1 MSSRV
6 REAQKA
12 FEKDDLEASKR
23 AHAEKRT
30 EEEAFHRRTVGKYI
44 GDFVFGALDGI
55 ITTFAVVAGVAGAS
69 LHSSVVLILG
79 FANLLGDGCSMALGS
94 YLSTKSEQQYGERER
109 KREEWEIERIPE
121 LEREEI
127 KQIYRKKG
135 FQGEDLERAAQILT
149 SNKKT
154 WVDTMMLEELNIV
167 REEKSP
173 RMSGLATLAAFTT
186 VGFVPLLA
194 YVAAL
199 LAPGLK
205 PVTFPIAVGMTFVTI
220 FIAGSARSYVTGK
233 RWWKAGIEMTLVG
246 GLAACAAYVVGYLL
260 GGLAG

>member
-205 PVTFPIAVGMTFVTI
+205 PIAVGMTFVTI